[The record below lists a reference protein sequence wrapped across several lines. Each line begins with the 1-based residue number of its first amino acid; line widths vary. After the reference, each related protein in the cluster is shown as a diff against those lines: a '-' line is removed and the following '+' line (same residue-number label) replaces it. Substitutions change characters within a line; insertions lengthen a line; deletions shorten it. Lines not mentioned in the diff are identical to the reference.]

1 MTRLLSSIN
10 VHVIIQGGFFRSS
23 SWYHGH
29 RSIMMYDLLSSCPGT
44 KICWSR
50 LLKARMDDKND
61 GDINVD
67 RGIIVRLWSFRFQA
81 ASKAENV
88 TRSTLEDQASVD
100 TTSTSLIHIQQIIT
114 EVGLVFFSFYY
125 HFYTVYTFHSLK
137 QHNIT
142 A

>member
-1 MTRLLSSIN
+1 M
-10 VHVIIQGGFFRSS
+10 
-23 SWYHGH
+23 
-29 RSIMMYDLLSSCPGT
+29 
-44 KICWSR
+44 
-50 LLKARMDDKND
+50 AR
-61 GDINVD
+61 
-67 RGIIVRLWSFRFQA
+67 RLWSFKFQA

-125 HFYTVYTFHSLK
+125 HFYTVYTFHLLK